1 MKALISLIKEAFFPK
16 TCAACGEITADGEP
30 LCDYCREMLVRFDPM
45 KRCIRCGTE
54 KPGCDCR
61 YRVFHF
67 DGLIA
72 PFENKDTAK
81 LGVYAFKFRRK
92 MGNADYFA
100 EQMAFCV
107 KNEYRDI
114 RFDAVTFVPMHRLRF
129 LKRGFNQSRVLA
141 EKISDILN
149 IPLAET
155 LVTLKAGKRQH
166 DLFGKERFQNVK
178 GRYSAK
184 ADAGGKTLLLV
195 DDIKTTG
202 ATLDECAKQLFS
214 AGADG
219 VYCVTALISR
229 RKKQEENNTGKNLKT
244 MI

>member
-16 TCAACGEITADGEP
+16 TCASCGEITEDGEP
-30 LCDYCREMLVRFDPM
+30 LCDYCREMLVRFNPI
-45 KRCIRCGTE
+45 KRCIKCGTE
-54 KPGCDCR
+54 KPDCDCK

-72 PFENKDTAK
+72 PFVNKDTAQ
-81 LGVYAFKFRRK
+81 LGVYAFKFLRK
-92 MGNADYFA
+92 MSGADYFA
-100 EQMAFCV
+100 EQMALCV

-114 RFDAVTFVPMHRLRF
+114 NFDAVTFVPMHKLRL

-141 EKISDILN
+141 EKTAAILGL
-149 IPLAET
+149 PLYDT
-155 LVTLKAGKRQH
+155 LMVLKNGKRQH
-166 DLFGKERFQNVK
+166 DLHGRQRLDNVK
-178 GRYSAK
+178 GRYRAK
-184 ADAGGKTLLLV
+184 GLVRGKTLLLV

-219 VYCVTALISR
+219 VYCLTALISVR
-229 RKKQEENNTGKNLKT
+229 SKNNTDKQKG
-244 MI
+244 